1 LTHVSRHIQRR
12 RVIARGRVQGVFFRD
27 TVRNAATREG
37 VGGWVRNNRDGT
49 LEAVFEGAPD
59 AVERLVALCR
69 EGPPGAHVQD
79 LEVFEEAGQGTEGF
93 RIR

>member
-1 LTHVSRHIQRR
+1 LRR

-27 TVRNAATREG
+27 TLRNAAEREG

-49 LEAVFEGAPD
+49 LEAAFEGEPG
-59 AVERLVALCR
+59 AVERLVQVAR
-69 EGPPGAHVQD
+69 EGPPGARVD
-79 LEVFEEAGQGTEGF
+79 ELEVLAEPDQGDESF

>member
-1 LTHVSRHIQRR
+1 MRTRDDIVRR

-37 VGGWVRNNRDGT
+37 VTGWVRNNPDGT

-59 AVERLVALCR
+59 AVDRLVALCR
-69 EGPPGAHVQD
+69 EGPPGADVQGLD
-79 LEVFEEAGQGTEGF
+79 VVDEAEQGADGF